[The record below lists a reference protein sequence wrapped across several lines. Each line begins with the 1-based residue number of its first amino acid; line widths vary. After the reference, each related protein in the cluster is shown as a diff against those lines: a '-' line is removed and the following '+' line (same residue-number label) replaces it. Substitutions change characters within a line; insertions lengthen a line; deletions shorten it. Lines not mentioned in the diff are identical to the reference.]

1 MPNLKKYNYQQNN
14 MNNVASLILPAIIG
28 LLAGV
33 GHGVT
38 SHQQDLPFSLTEQV
52 LQSMKADSS
61 WN

>member
-1 MPNLKKYNYQQNN
+1 MPNLKKYKLKQNN
-14 MNNVASLILPAIIG
+14 MNSVASLILPAIIG

-52 LQSMKADSS
+52 LQSMSGDSLGD
-61 WN
+61 

>member
-1 MPNLKKYNYQQNN
+1 

-28 LLAGV
+28 LLAGI

-52 LQSMKADSS
+52 LESMNADST